1 MMLSKNQI
9 KFICSL
15 HQKKN
20 REDEGLFLVEG
31 DKIVQEVLFQDNYKI
46 QAVVALKD
54 WLTENSQIL
63 DHKKYSI
70 YECNED
76 DLSKITNFK
85 THGKVLLLV
94 HVLKFED
101 KITIKNKT
109 LVLDNLQDPGNL
121 GTIIRI
127 ADWFGIENIFCSE
140 TTVELYNPKVLQSTM
155 GSFLRV
161 NVHYTNL
168 ENLFLEHPNITRYT
182 AVLNGKNAFEV
193 SFEDD
198 AFIII
203 GNESRGISDNLLK
216 LAHTPISIPKFGHA
230 ESLNA
235 AVATGILCAFIR
247 N

>member
-9 KFICSL
+9 KIICSL
-15 HQKKN
+15 HQKKT
-20 REDEGLFLVEG
+20 REFEGLFLVEG
-31 DKIVQEVLFQDNYKI
+31 DKIVQEVLSQNKYKI
-46 QAVVALKD
+46 QAVIALRD
-54 WLTENSQIL
+54 WIIENSQIL
-63 DHKKYSI
+63 DHNKYTI

-76 DLSKITNFK
+76 DLSKISNFK
-85 THGKVLLLV
+85 THGKVILV
-94 HVLKFED
+94 VHTLKLE
-101 KITIKNKT
+101 KNQIIRNRN
-109 LVLDNLQDPGNL
+109 LILDNLQDPGNL

-140 TTVELYNPKVLQSTM
+140 TSVELYNPKVLQSTM

-161 NVHYTNL
+161 NVHYINL
-168 ENLFLEHPNITRYT
+168 ENLFLEHPNVTRYA
-182 AVLNGKNAFEV
+182 AVLDGKNAFEI
-193 SFEDD
+193 SYDED

-203 GNESRGISDNLLK
+203 GNESRGISDKILK
-216 LAHTPISIPKFGHA
+216 IPHVPVSIPKYGQA